1 MMWHIQVC
9 MFSHNNI
16 GYKIMFDLLTKLGTL
31 RLKLH
36 INFGVLMEVSY
47 WWSNHTRSV
56 ADPDLEQRGGGAPGF
71 FVAFLSSAILF
82 FLPKIRGA
90 QAPPPLGPYPR
101 SVTVDRPLTT
111 CCEEYSRMWWGLTC
125 VKLSCLVKCMVGEKI
140 CSCICH
146 TLLIG
151 LQLFAIL
158 DIYWIK
164 YLFRFVELA
173 HIRWKQQPNFTIAGN
188 IYLMKKLLKCAHA

>member
-1 MMWHIQVC
+1 MA
-9 MFSHNNI
+9 
-16 GYKIMFDLLTKLGTL
+16 KLGTL
-31 RLKLH
+31 RLKLC
-36 INFGVLMEVSY
+36 INFGVLMEVGY

-56 ADPDLEQRGGGAPGF
+56 ADPDLEQRGGGGGLVF
-71 FVAFLSSAILF
+71 CCFSSFYDSL
-82 FLPKIRGA
+82 FLPKIRGSPG
-90 QAPPPLGPYPR
+90 PPPEP
-101 SVTVDRPLTT
+101 
-111 CCEEYSRMWWGLTC
+111 CEEHSRLWWGLMRA
-125 VKLSCLVKCMVGEKI
+125 KLSCLVKCMVRKKI